1 MTLQSYN
8 TTIIHAGVIAD
19 LGLTDDA
26 YVGPNGFL
34 SSTDD
39 IAIYGTGS
47 GHEVTVRGTVV
58 GHMGGITLGDSAT
71 NDTGQFIKVAEG
83 GEVTANLYNGI
94 VVYGTNSAVENHGTI
109 TGGFGMTMLGQGGGT
124 TSTLLNTGKII
135 GTDAMY
141 DAVNRNGDEA
151 FQFINKGLV
160 KAASGVAY
168 DGSDPNSVQTLINS
182 GKMVGDIL
190 FGAGNDV
197 YRGTGGRVLGD
208 VNGDV
213 GDDILIGGKKVER
226 FSGDAGRD
234 ELTGGKGGD
243 TFVFHLLN
251 DTTVAEDGRDLIK
264 DFSHAQGDGIDLSE
278 LDAVI
283 GGADDDFTF
292 IGKDD
297 FSNTPGELRYYF
309 SGNKTFIE
317 GTVDADGV
325 ADFMIELKGKINL
338 VEGDFVL

>member
-1 MTLQSYN
+1 MALQSYN

-19 LGLTDDA
+19 LGVAHDA

-58 GHMGGITLGDSAT
+58 GHMGGVTLGDSMT
-71 NDTGQFIKVAEG
+71 SDTGQFVKVVDG
-83 GEVTANLYNGI
+83 GEVTANLYNGV
-94 VVYGTNSAVENHGTI
+94 VVYGTDSVVENHGTI
-109 TGGFGMTMLGQGGGT
+109 TGGFGITMLGQGDGT
-124 TSTLLNTGKII
+124 MSTLLNTGKII
-135 GTDAMY
+135 ATGAMY

-182 GKMVGDIL
+182 GKMVGDVL
-190 FGAGNDV
+190 FGTGNDI
-197 YRGTGGRVLGD
+197 YRGADGKVVGSVSGD
-208 VNGDV
+208 A
-213 GDDILIGGKKVER
+213 GDDILIGGKKAEQLA
-226 FSGDAGRD
+226 GDAGRD
-234 ELTGGKGGD
+234 QLTGGKGGD

-251 DTTVAEDGRDLIK
+251 DTTVAEAGRDIIR
-264 DFSHAQGDGIDLSE
+264 DFNHAQGDRIDLSE

-283 GGADDDFTF
+283 GGADDQFTF

-317 GTVDADGV
+317 GTVDADGT

-338 VEGDFVL
+338 TEADFVL